1 MCSSQNEGFFAK
13 IQYYELSSRVGEIFN
28 VKSDCTDFYV
38 DGFTSPNQANNRFCL
53 GQLSNI
59 NRNSTIEN
67 TRRHIGQGNTG
78 CPNRFGI
85 TTKMVA
91 SEASIVYEKMYFVP
105 KRGNLVI
112 LVMLLG
118 QLQISSFLL
127 GHFVN
132 VKG

>member
-1 MCSSQNEGFFAK
+1 MSSSKNEGFFAK

-67 TRRHIGQGNTG
+67 TRRHIGQGKYRVSQQVWKTHKNG
-78 CPNRFGI
+78 CER
-85 TTKMVA
+85 
-91 SEASIVYEKMYFVP
+91 SEHRLRK
-105 KRGNLVI
+105 
-112 LVMLLG
+112 
-118 QLQISSFLL
+118 
-127 GHFVN
+127 N
-132 VKG
+132 VFRSKKG

>member
-1 MCSSQNEGFFAK
+1 MSSSQNEGFFAK

-67 TRRHIGQGNTG
+67 TRRHIGQGKYRVSQQVWNTHKNG
-78 CPNRFGI
+78 CER
-85 TTKMVA
+85 
-91 SEASIVYEKMYFVP
+91 SEHRLRK
-105 KRGNLVI
+105 
-112 LVMLLG
+112 
-118 QLQISSFLL
+118 
-127 GHFVN
+127 N
-132 VKG
+132 VFRSKKG